1 MPMALTVA
9 QVVHVSKLARLNLSK
24 TEVEKFKNQLSKI
37 IEHINELKEVDTK
50 GVTPTSQTT
59 GLTDI
64 VREDKIDNSQIV
76 PQDGHFIVPK
86 ILDKE

>member
-9 QVVHVSKLARLNLSK
+9 QVIHVSKLARLNLSK
-24 TEVEKFKNQLSKI
+24 AEVEKFKNQLSKI
-37 IEHINELKEVDTK
+37 IKHINELKEVDTK

-76 PQDGHFIVPK
+76 LQDGHFIVPK
-86 ILDKE
+86 ILDKG

>member
-9 QVVHVSKLARLNLSK
+9 QVIHVSKLARLNLSK

-76 PQDGHFIVPK
+76 LQDGHFIVPK